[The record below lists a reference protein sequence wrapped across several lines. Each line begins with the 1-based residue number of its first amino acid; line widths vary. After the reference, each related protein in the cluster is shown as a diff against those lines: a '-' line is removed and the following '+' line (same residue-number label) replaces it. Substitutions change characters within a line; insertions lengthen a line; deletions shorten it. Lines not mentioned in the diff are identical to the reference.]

1 MEETKERLR
10 LRETREQ
17 NDPWKSD
24 EVWLGSGVSQA
35 HGRKRYQRGFAS

>member
-10 LRETREQ
+10 LRDAREQ

-24 EVWLGSGVSQA
+24 EVRLGSGVSQT
-35 HGRKRYQRGFAS
+35 HGRKRYQRRFAS